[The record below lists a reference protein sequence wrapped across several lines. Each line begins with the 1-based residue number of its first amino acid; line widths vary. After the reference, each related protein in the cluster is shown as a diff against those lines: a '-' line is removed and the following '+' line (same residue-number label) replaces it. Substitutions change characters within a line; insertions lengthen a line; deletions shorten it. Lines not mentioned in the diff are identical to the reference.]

1 MDLSVIIV
9 EYLDLESLEKA
20 IRSIY
25 FNISKLSIEVIVVSN
40 SAYPIERQAEI
51 RSKFSGTQFTFNRNN
66 LGFAKAVNEGI
77 KMSVGKLVMLLNPD
91 ARLLDDST
99 QDAVEFMIANTNI
112 AVVGPMTLKGDG
124 QLHDTCRRFMSPGLL
139 VARTIK
145 RLLSLGKEA
154 VQEDMDYSKIQ
165 KVDWVS
171 GGCLIARKTAI
182 DKSGLM
188 DERYFMYMEDMDWC
202 RRFWQ
207 NGFEVWYLPEWKIEH
222 IGGKA
227 STKNFSITNKLI
239 WIHLISY
246 CKYYFKWLHLK
257 LPSRLP

>member
-25 FNISKLSIEVIVVSN
+25 SHISNLGVEVIVVSN
-40 SAYPIERQAEI
+40 SAYPIEKQVQI
-51 RSKFSGTQFTFNRNN
+51 RSKFNETQFTFNQDN
-66 LGFAKAVNEGI
+66 LGFAQAVNQGI
-77 KMSVGKLVMLLNPD
+77 NVSSGEFIMLLNPD
-91 ARLLDDST
+91 ARLLDGSV
-99 QDAVEFMIANTNI
+99 QGAVEFMVENDNI
-112 AVVGPMTLKGDG
+112 AVVGPMTLKGNG

-145 RLLSLGKEA
+145 RLLSIGKET
-154 VQEDMDYSKIQ
+154 VLEDMDYSKIQ

-171 GGCLIARKTAI
+171 GGCLIARKSAI
-182 DKSGLM
+182 NKSGLM

-207 NGFEVWYLPEWKIEH
+207 DGFEVWYLPEWKIEH

-227 STKNFSITNKLI
+227 STKNFSISNKLM

-246 CKYYFKWLHLK
+246 FKYYFKWLHLK
-257 LPSRLP
+257 LPF